1 MAENQ
6 LTGDSGIN
14 TDIEIRKLSQLR
26 VSDLKAELKRRNLDT
41 GGNKSAL
48 MERLKKKDCFLASL
62 DLKDLAHT
70 NIPEITAVPHICHP
84 DGGRGY

>member
-48 MERLKKKDCFLASL
+48 MERLKKAIEEEGGNPE
-62 DLKDLAHT
+62 
-70 NIPEITAVPHICHP
+70 NIKISSDTPNKKRR
-84 DGGRGY
+84 GRSVSAEY